1 MVSTVGVSPLPLFAF
16 LAPSF
21 IKDGLMIFVVVIW
34 LFTLASLAVTLR
46 RGRLSDREFMVIGL
60 GALLCI
66 FGASLLVTDPAAARA
81 IVSLLAVLPAIA
93 AMGSSRRVTGAFTL
107 IAVSLAV
114 TSSVVEVTSTTALLV
129 AGTAAVITVIVPVSM
144 VAALRASLRLAMD
157 KLARLG
163 ETDPL
168 TGLLNRRGLLKR
180 SGGLLDSTTKAGRC
194 IGFMMID
201 VDDFKIVNDTYG
213 HAYGDTELRGT
224 AAAIRRASGP
234 DALVSRIG
242 GEEFVVMAAVNGAAE
257 LIPLAERIREGV
269 AHDCMVT
276 ISIGAV
282 YAPVARS
289 AQGSPNIERVIDRL
303 TRSAD
308 KCVYSAKDSGRNR
321 VMSCEVPQI
330 AWVPGA
336 PRELEDEAAEER
348 STSILDLV
356 RRASPG
362 SG

>member
-1 MVSTVGVSPLPLFAF
+1 MSTAGVSPLPLFAF
-16 LAPSF
+16 FAPSF
-21 IKDGLMIFVVVIW
+21 INDGQMVFVVVIW

-93 AMGSSRRVTGAFTL
+93 AMGSSRWVTGAFTL

-144 VAALRASLRLAMD
+144 VAALRASLRIAMD

-168 TGLLNRRGLLKR
+168 TGLSNRRGLLKR
-180 SGGLLDSTTKAGRC
+180 SNGLLDSVTKAGRC

-224 AAAIRRASGP
+224 ATAIRRASGS

-257 LIPLAERIREGV
+257 LVQLAERIREGV

-289 AQGSPNIERVIDRL
+289 AQGNPNIEQVIDGL

-308 KCVYSAKDSGRNR
+308 KCVYAAKDSGRDR

-330 AWVPGA
+330 AWVPGV
-336 PRELEDEAAEER
+336 PGELEHDITDER

-356 RRASPG
+356 RRASPR
-362 SG
+362 